1 MSRRRTMLI
10 AATPVALL
18 LIGASLAGAQI
29 VIFDPAV
36 AFRNAATATLKTVVL
51 DTLGNEVDRL
61 KAMAKRL
68 SASTDLDKYL
78 ISDDDTPK
86 WRIHL
91 FEFEKFLYA
100 NGYNAALNYGD
111 ATGTAYEGVARV
123 RTTPGRELAA
133 LVAVAP
139 DAEAALA
146 AQLATLDAADSTLTA
161 GTHQTGL
168 LRYNGRQ
175 ELAAIEALQ
184 DDALDPSSDQSATA
198 VLDKISGASLIRAQ
212 QQQARMQF
220 LAAIVEQL
228 LVDNK
233 RDRDTEAAVM
243 NMQLQRLRSGSA
255 ANRCLVAGSAD
266 DLRTWR
272 QP

>member
-1 MSRRRTMLI
+1 MARRRMMFVSVI
-10 AATPVALL
+10 VVGALSV
-18 LIGASLAGAQI
+18 GAGLARAQI

-36 AFRNAATATLKTVVL
+36 TFRNAAIAALKAVVL

-68 SASTDLDKYL
+68 SASTNLDKYF
-78 ISDDDTPK
+78 IAADDTPK
-86 WRIHL
+86 WRIHP
-91 FEFEKFLYA
+91 FQFEKFLYV

-111 ATGTAYEGVARV
+111 GSGAAYEDIARV
-123 RTTPGRELAA
+123 RTTPGSELSA
-133 LVAVAP
+133 LDDTAP
-139 DAEAALA
+139 DAEAALLA
-146 AQLATLDAADSTLTA
+146 ELATLDAADSTLIA
-161 GTHQTGL
+161 GTNQTGL
-168 LRYNGRQ
+168 LRYNGRR
-175 ELAAIEALQ
+175 ELAAIQTLQ

-198 VLDKISGASLIRAQ
+198 VLDKISGASLIHAQ

-243 NMQLQRLRSGSA
+243 NMQLERLRWGAA
-255 ANRCLVAGSAD
+255 ANRSLVAGSAD

>member
-1 MSRRRTMLI
+1 MISTLQSRS
-10 AATPVALL
+10 
-18 LIGASLAGAQI
+18 G
-29 VIFDPAV
+29 
-36 AFRNAATATLKTVVL
+36 NAATATLKTVVL

-111 ATGTAYEGVARV
+111 ATGMAYEDVARV
-123 RTTPGRELAA
+123 RTIPGRELAA

-146 AQLATLDAADSTLTA
+146 AQLATLDAADSTLIA

-184 DDALDPSSDQSATA
+184 ATRSIRRPTRVRPRSST
-198 VLDKISGASLIRAQ
+198 R
-212 QQQARMQF
+212 
-220 LAAIVEQL
+220 
-228 LVDNK
+228 
-233 RDRDTEAAVM
+233 
-243 NMQLQRLRSGSA
+243 SA
-255 ANRCLVAGSAD
+255 AR
-266 DLRTWR
+266 R
-272 QP
+272 